1 MSICSFRALLS
12 LCEYQASKNVS
23 RENYEPCLQLS
34 HGRSLWVPKDPLAWY
49 NTTPN
54 NQLHQRT
61 IPVSILSPLLE
72 EKYSVNEIAITGDE
86 IMVSFDVIA
95 LFTPIPVDLDLQI
108 VREKLQRDVTLTE
121 RADVSVQTNVMKLLG

>member
-1 MSICSFRALLS
+1 M
-12 LCEYQASKNVS
+12 
-23 RENYEPCLQLS
+23 
-34 HGRSLWVPKDPLAWY
+34 
-49 NTTPN
+49 
-54 NQLHQRT
+54 
-61 IPVSILSPLLE
+61 
-72 EKYSVNEIAITGDE
+72 NEIAITGDE